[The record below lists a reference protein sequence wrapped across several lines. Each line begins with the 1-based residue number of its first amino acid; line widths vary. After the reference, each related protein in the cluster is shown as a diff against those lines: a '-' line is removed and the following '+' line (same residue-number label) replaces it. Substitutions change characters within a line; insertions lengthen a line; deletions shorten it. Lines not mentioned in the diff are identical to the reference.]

1 VSVTYQVKSSKDLH
15 ERWQMLVNH
24 FSLRSTD
31 LRAIIQN
38 DIELSSEELMQWK
51 DRAMKAKA
59 EFDTTFNE
67 LVQDTVMHIAKG

>member
-1 VSVTYQVKSSKDLH
+1 
-15 ERWQMLVNH
+15 MLVNH